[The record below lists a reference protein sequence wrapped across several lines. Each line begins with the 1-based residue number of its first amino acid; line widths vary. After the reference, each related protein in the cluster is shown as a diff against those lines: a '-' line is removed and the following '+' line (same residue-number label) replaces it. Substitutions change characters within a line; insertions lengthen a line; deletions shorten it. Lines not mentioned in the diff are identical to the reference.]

1 MTVLGD
7 LYQVRVKS
15 TYDLRVTGYNMFY
28 YRQATSTGTAAD
40 LITAWNTQV
49 SPAWLQMIH
58 SVVVLSEVQC
68 INLFDPNDFS
78 VGSVGPASGL
88 RTGQAC
94 APFDAIA
101 FFSERNTRAIRR
113 GQKRFMGVSE
123 DDQNNG
129 VLVGSGL
136 SNAGDMAEVLGAQL
150 VTGSPQQRFNPVV
163 VKRIL
168 YVVDGKDRYRLPEND
183 GEADWTLAV
192 EWSYKSA
199 LSHQVSR
206 D

>member
-1 MTVLGD
+1 
-7 LYQVRVKS
+7 
-15 TYDLRVTGYNMFY
+15 
-28 YRQATSTGTAAD
+28 
-40 LITAWNTQV
+40 LITAWNVQTGPQ
-49 SPAWLQMIH
+49 WLKMIH
-58 SVVVLSEVQC
+58 SVVVLSEIQC

-136 SNAGDMAEVLGAQL
+136 SNAGDMAEALGDQL
-150 VTGSPQQRFNPVV
+150 ATGSPIQRFNPVV

-168 YVVDGKDRYRLPEND
+168 YQVDGKDRYRLPEN
-183 GEADWTLAV
+183 EAEAEYTLAV
-192 EWSYKSA
+192 GWDYKST